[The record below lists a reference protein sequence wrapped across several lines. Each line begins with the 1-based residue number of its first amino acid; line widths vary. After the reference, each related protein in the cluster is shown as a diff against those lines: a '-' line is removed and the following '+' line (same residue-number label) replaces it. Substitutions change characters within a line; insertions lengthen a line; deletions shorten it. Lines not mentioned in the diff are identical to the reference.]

1 MSNTTIE
8 KFINSYST
16 GCINTV
22 WDEFCEMNVDE
33 KKDILAKLLDLAL
46 SPKNANKA
54 VITPNVA
61 SVIKRKL
68 KPGIEFNQ
76 WYEAWLPP
84 VKPTKIA
91 NEVVRDYF
99 PVPTRV
105 INLLP
110 VGNEQDFLTIG
121 FVYNPFDSMEK
132 LLNTRPKELKES
144 ELERRTVNEDLLAD
158 SEVRFYTL
166 ASDDIFGL

>member
-1 MSNTTIE
+1 MNEIIE
-8 KFINSYST
+8 AFINSYKEGSAD
-16 GCINTV
+16 IV
-22 WDEFCEMNVDE
+22 WDKFLSLTENE
-33 KKDILAKLLDLAL
+33 KKKVFSKLLDVAA
-46 SPKNANKA
+46 SPKNTNKA

-68 KPGIEFNQ
+68 RPGVEFNK

-84 VKPTKIA
+84 VKPANIA

-105 INLLP
+105 VNLLP
-110 VGNEQDFLTIG
+110 INNEDEFLTIG
-121 FVYNPFDSMEK
+121 FVYNPFDNMEE

-144 ELERRTVNEDLLAD
+144 ELECRAVNEDLLAD
-158 SEVRFYTL
+158 SEVSFYTII
-166 ASDDIFGL
+166 SDDIFGL